1 MPVAYRRSY
10 FNRQL
15 AYCDTNHVEGMMFE
29 KNVTK
34 VVQDCIL
41 DSGIQAKM
49 VAEKIN
55 KPYSTLMREINP
67 FDASAKLGAET
78 LLEIMKVTH
87 DIRPL
92 QFMATQMGYSLDNG
106 NA

>member
-1 MPVAYRRSY
+1 
-10 FNRQL
+10 
-15 AYCDTNHVEGMMFE
+15 MFE
-29 KNVTK
+29 RNVTK

-41 DSGIQAKM
+41 DSGIQAKV
-49 VAEKIN
+49 VAQKIN

-67 FDASAKLGAET
+67 FDVSAKLGAET

-92 QFMATQMGYSLDNG
+92 QYMATEMGCALDG
-106 NA
+106 CHA

>member
-1 MPVAYRRSY
+1 
-10 FNRQL
+10 
-15 AYCDTNHVEGMMFE
+15 MFD

-41 DSGIQAKM
+41 DSGIQAKV

-87 DIRPL
+87 DVRPL
-92 QFMATQMGYSLDNG
+92 KFMATEMGYSIDG
-106 NA
+106 AHA

>member
-1 MPVAYRRSY
+1 
-10 FNRQL
+10 
-15 AYCDTNHVEGMMFE
+15 MMFE

-41 DSGIQAKM
+41 DSGIKAKI
-49 VAEKIN
+49 VAKKIK

-67 FDASAKLGAET
+67 FDVSAKLGAET
-78 LLEIMKVTH
+78 LLEIMKVT
-87 DIRPL
+87 DDVRPL
-92 QFMATQMGYSLDNG
+92 QFMASEMGLTLNKG

>member
-1 MPVAYRRSY
+1 
-10 FNRQL
+10 
-15 AYCDTNHVEGMMFE
+15 MFE

-41 DSGIQAKM
+41 DSGIQAKV

-78 LLEIMKVTH
+78 LLEIMKVTA
-87 DIRPL
+87 DVRPL
-92 QFMATQMGYSLDNG
+92 KFMATEMGYSID
-106 NA
+106 AAHA

>member
-1 MPVAYRRSY
+1 
-10 FNRQL
+10 
-15 AYCDTNHVEGMMFE
+15 MFE

-41 DSGIQAKM
+41 DSGIQAKV

-67 FDASAKLGAET
+67 FDVSAKLGAET
-78 LLEIMKVTH
+78 LLEIMKVTR

-92 QFMATQMGYSLDNG
+92 QFMATEMGYSLDG
-106 NA
+106 MRA

>member
-1 MPVAYRRSY
+1 
-10 FNRQL
+10 
-15 AYCDTNHVEGMMFE
+15 MFE

-41 DSGIQAKM
+41 DSGIQAKV
-49 VAEKIN
+49 VAEKIK

-67 FDASAKLGAET
+67 FDTSAKLGAET
-78 LLEIMKVTH
+78 LLEIMKVTA

-92 QFMATQMGYSLDNG
+92 QFMAQEMGYSLIG
-106 NA
+106 EA

>member
-1 MPVAYRRSY
+1 
-10 FNRQL
+10 
-15 AYCDTNHVEGMMFE
+15 MFE

-41 DSGIQAKM
+41 DSGIQAKV
-49 VAEKIN
+49 VAEKIK

-67 FDASAKLGAET
+67 FDVSAKLGAET

-92 QFMATQMGYSLDNG
+92 KFMASEMGFSLNKG

>member
-1 MPVAYRRSY
+1 
-10 FNRQL
+10 
-15 AYCDTNHVEGMMFE
+15 MFE
-29 KNVTK
+29 RNVTK

-41 DSGIQAKM
+41 DSGIQAKL

-78 LLEIMKVTH
+78 LLEIMKVTS

-92 QFMATQMGYSLDNG
+92 QFMATEMGYNLDSG

>member
-1 MPVAYRRSY
+1 
-10 FNRQL
+10 
-15 AYCDTNHVEGMMFE
+15 MFE

-41 DSGIQAKM
+41 DSGIQAKV
-49 VAEKIN
+49 VAEKIQ

-67 FDASAKLGAET
+67 FDVSAKLGAET

-92 QFMATQMGYSLDNG
+92 KFMATEMGLSLNEG
-106 NA
+106 TA

>member
-1 MPVAYRRSY
+1 
-10 FNRQL
+10 
-15 AYCDTNHVEGMMFE
+15 MFE

-41 DSGIQAKM
+41 DSGIQAKI
-49 VAEKIN
+49 VAQKIN

-78 LLEIMKVTH
+78 LLEIMKVTR

-92 QFMATQMGYSLDNG
+92 QFMASEMGYSLDG
-106 NA
+106 QRA

>member
-1 MPVAYRRSY
+1 
-10 FNRQL
+10 
-15 AYCDTNHVEGMMFE
+15 MFE

-41 DSGIQAKM
+41 DSGIQAKI

-78 LLEIMKVTH
+78 LLEIMKVTR

-92 QFMATQMGYSLDNG
+92 QFMATEMGYSLDG
-106 NA
+106 MRA

>member
-1 MPVAYRRSY
+1 
-10 FNRQL
+10 
-15 AYCDTNHVEGMMFE
+15 MFE

-41 DSGIQAKM
+41 DSGIQAKD
-49 VAEKIN
+49 VAEKIQ

-67 FDASAKLGAET
+67 FDVSAKLGAET

-92 QFMATQMGYSLDNG
+92 QFMATEMGLTLNKGS
-106 NA
+106 A

>member
-1 MPVAYRRSY
+1 
-10 FNRQL
+10 
-15 AYCDTNHVEGMMFE
+15 MFDR
-29 KNVTK
+29 NVTK

-41 DSGIQAKM
+41 DSGIQAKA
-49 VAEKIN
+49 VAKKIN

-67 FDASAKLGAET
+67 FDVSAKLGAET

-92 QFMATQMGYSLDNG
+92 QYMATEMGFSLDGG

>member
-1 MPVAYRRSY
+1 
-10 FNRQL
+10 
-15 AYCDTNHVEGMMFE
+15 MFQ
-29 KNVTK
+29 KTVTK

-41 DSGIQAKM
+41 DSGIQAKV
-49 VAEKIN
+49 VAQKIN

-78 LLEIMKVTH
+78 LMEIMKVTS

-92 QFMATQMGYSLDNG
+92 KYMATEMGYTLNEPG
-106 NA
+106 QMA

>member
-1 MPVAYRRSY
+1 
-10 FNRQL
+10 
-15 AYCDTNHVEGMMFE
+15 MFDR
-29 KNVTK
+29 NVTK

-41 DSGIQAKM
+41 DSGIQAKV
-49 VAEKIN
+49 VADKIN

-78 LLEIMKVTH
+78 LLEIMKVTD

-92 QFMATQMGYSLDNG
+92 KFMATEMGYNLDG
-106 NA
+106 ANA

>member
-1 MPVAYRRSY
+1 
-10 FNRQL
+10 
-15 AYCDTNHVEGMMFE
+15 MFE
-29 KNVTK
+29 RNVTK

-41 DSGIQAKM
+41 DSGIQAKV
-49 VAEKIN
+49 VADKIN

-78 LLEIMKVTH
+78 LHEIMKVTE

-92 QFMATQMGYSLDNG
+92 KFMASEMGYSIDSG

>member
-1 MPVAYRRSY
+1 
-10 FNRQL
+10 
-15 AYCDTNHVEGMMFE
+15 MFDR
-29 KNVTK
+29 NVTK

-41 DSGIQAKM
+41 DSGIQAKV
-49 VAEKIN
+49 VADKIR

-87 DIRPL
+87 DVRPL
-92 QFMATQMGYSLDNG
+92 QFMADEMGYSLDIPT
-106 NA
+106 A

>member
-1 MPVAYRRSY
+1 
-10 FNRQL
+10 
-15 AYCDTNHVEGMMFE
+15 MFE

-41 DSGIQAKM
+41 DSGIQAKD
-49 VAEKIN
+49 VAAKIK

-67 FDASAKLGAET
+67 FDVSAKLGAET

-92 QFMATQMGYSLDNG
+92 KFMASEMGFSLNKG

>member
-1 MPVAYRRSY
+1 
-10 FNRQL
+10 
-15 AYCDTNHVEGMMFE
+15 MFDR
-29 KNVTK
+29 NVTK

-41 DSGIQAKM
+41 DSGIQAKV

-78 LLEIMKVTH
+78 LLEIMKVTD

-92 QFMATQMGYSLDNG
+92 QFMAMEMGYDLDTG
-106 NA
+106 TA

>member
-1 MPVAYRRSY
+1 
-10 FNRQL
+10 
-15 AYCDTNHVEGMMFE
+15 MFE
-29 KNVTK
+29 KSVTK

-41 DSGIQAKM
+41 DSGIQAKT
-49 VAEKIN
+49 VAERIN

-78 LLEIMKVTH
+78 LLDIMKVTH

-92 QFMATQMGYSLDNG
+92 KYMATEMGCSLDG

>member
-1 MPVAYRRSY
+1 M
-10 FNRQL
+10 QL
-15 AYCDTNHVEGMMFE
+15 TNVEGNMFE
-29 KNVTK
+29 RNVTK

-41 DSGIQAKM
+41 DSGIQAKE

-78 LLEIMKVTH
+78 LLEIMKVTS
-87 DIRPL
+87 DVRPL
-92 QFMATQMGYSLDNG
+92 KFMATEMGFDLETG

>member
-1 MPVAYRRSY
+1 
-10 FNRQL
+10 
-15 AYCDTNHVEGMMFE
+15 MFE

-41 DSGIQAKM
+41 DSGIQAKI
-49 VAEKIN
+49 VAEKIK

-67 FDASAKLGAET
+67 FDVSAKLGAET

-92 QFMATQMGYSLDNG
+92 KFMASEMGLTLDKG

>member
-1 MPVAYRRSY
+1 M
-10 FNRQL
+10 QL
-15 AYCDTNHVEGMMFE
+15 TNVEGDMFE
-29 KNVTK
+29 RNVTK

-41 DSGIQAKM
+41 DSGIQAKV

-78 LLEIMKVTH
+78 LLEIMKVTS
-87 DIRPL
+87 DVRPL
-92 QFMATQMGYSLDNG
+92 KFMATEMGFDLETG
-106 NA
+106 HA

>member
-1 MPVAYRRSY
+1 
-10 FNRQL
+10 
-15 AYCDTNHVEGMMFE
+15 MFE

-41 DSGIQAKM
+41 DSGIQAKV
-49 VAEKIN
+49 VAQKIN

-67 FDASAKLGAET
+67 FDMSAKLGAET

-92 QFMATQMGYSLDNG
+92 QYMAQEMGFTLDSR
-106 NA
+106 ASVA

>member
-1 MPVAYRRSY
+1 M
-10 FNRQL
+10 FNK
-15 AYCDTNHVEGMMFE
+15 T
-29 KNVTK
+29 VTK

-41 DSGIQAKM
+41 DSGIQAKE
-49 VAEKIN
+49 VAQRIN

-78 LLEIMKVTH
+78 LLEIMKVTA

-92 QFMATQMGYSLDNG
+92 QYMAMEMGYDIT
-106 NA
+106 APAAMA

>member
-1 MPVAYRRSY
+1 
-10 FNRQL
+10 
-15 AYCDTNHVEGMMFE
+15 MFE
-29 KNVTK
+29 RNVTK

-41 DSGIQAKM
+41 DSGIQAKV

-78 LLEIMKVTH
+78 LLEIMKVTS

-92 QFMATQMGYSLDNG
+92 QFMASEMGCSLESG
-106 NA
+106 TA

>member
-1 MPVAYRRSY
+1 
-10 FNRQL
+10 
-15 AYCDTNHVEGMMFE
+15 MFE
-29 KNVTK
+29 RNVTK

-41 DSGIQAKM
+41 DSGIQAKV
-49 VAEKIN
+49 VAEKIK

-78 LLEIMKVTH
+78 LLEIMKVTS

-92 QFMATQMGYSLDNG
+92 QFMASEMGYNLDG
-106 NA
+106 GTA